1 MSLHPHPEPIGA
13 SAGLGGHSH
22 RPVATQPLPVRI
34 VRFVG
39 VWAGVLLTFVVSA
52 VTGALLHLNT
62 PRVRE
67 WSAHLVNGI
76 LAPLF
81 QGTIHIDRIGGLGL
95 FGVSDTDVTIDDPS
109 GRPVIVGRG
118 VRASIAT
125 LIAARSAL
133 LARRGPV
140 TIDLPGASIE
150 QLDVRLDTNASGQ
163 LDLVDAFAPKTPSAP
178 GSPDGRGVRV
188 LIRHIALAHGW
199 AHGRIAGAPPLD
211 VDVRDLRGAMTYTA
225 DVLEGDVQAASI
237 AAHGIANGA
246 DIVGSLRAHV
256 RDPSD
261 PDGKLEGRVVWEGSA
276 GGVAHSIR
284 ATLENDKLD
293 ATVDAPHVE
302 PAALRTLWA
311 ASPIERMTT
320 AHVEAHGTLPD
331 LRVDVDVSLGQAGLH
346 AGGLVGVGEEK
357 RATVSFEAHD
367 VDIREFASTAPASRL
382 GANGTLTITSG
393 PDGRLAAEAAVRFLG
408 GTIGADQVPS
418 ASIHAMARRSNDGAL
433 TGRADVVVDEP
444 LAPTRLS
451 VSLAP
456 SGRSFAL
463 AFQLSSD
470 IAELDRVPLLH
481 HAVQGT
487 THVDGHG
494 TFDLGTR
501 VIDAQVQTSAA
512 RLVHGST
519 SVDRVTLDARARGGI
534 VNPRIDVTMRAR
546 TLAVQGRHVSTLV
559 VRAAGQVTSSHVTVS
574 AHSPDLPDV
583 DASAEVGLSQ
593 GLSLA
598 TLRVALSHADERAVI
613 TADRV
618 VVGGGAIR
626 VDGARVEG
634 LGPPVTGTLASSP
647 SGTIRVVAS
656 APGIDLGRVGRLV
669 HFEDKLRAGTLA
681 FDVDLHV
688 YRNGAHGRGDVTL
701 EHVVFGTI
709 GKIAGAVD
717 LRFEGRTIAGNA
729 HVEVGDV
736 GSIDVDAP
744 KLDVSGT
751 DPLSFDSWRRTW
763 GEIAV
768 DAHVDLAKAAS
779 LLPPDDVPLS
789 GSRGDVFIKAHVAR
803 DAAHGPAPEVG
814 LTMATR
820 NLALAPKMPTARQID
835 GVTVVQPPPW
845 RLEGVDFNLDGTLDG
860 RTGKL
865 DVSTQIYD
873 RRGDLAHVHVASAAF
888 PYAEALQND
897 PRLTSDL
904 RRVPFAVRVTV
915 PERGLDRLPSL
926 LMQNYVH
933 GKVQGELSVTGT
945 MVEPALKLAATVKD
959 SRFSSDSELARPL
972 DFDIAAHYDGRH
984 GGASVKARSGD
995 EDRLDLE
1002 AEIDAAI
1009 APFLDGTSSPA
1020 WSASARAH
1028 FSQFPLE
1035 AIAVL
1040 DDKMVSGRLSGDC
1053 SLARL
1058 HDDARA
1064 DATLH
1069 VDDFRVGSFAYP
1081 SAQAHVSA
1089 DGHTLAAVVRI
1100 DQTDGFAQVDG
1111 HAEAAWGA
1119 AMVPSLDPT
1128 KPLAATFDSK
1138 NFRIGALL
1146 PLIDGTFDEL
1156 DGRVDAGLH
1165 IELDPK
1171 TRGAKLSGDLGLTRG
1186 TLEAS
1191 AGGGEFHDIAAKV
1204 HFAPDGT
1211 IRVDPM
1217 TAAGVTGK
1225 LDATAVVQFDGTHL
1239 QSARGVVVIPSRSGI
1254 PVSAGGAEIGT
1265 VEGRF
1270 EIAEVTSDQGATTGI
1285 TVKVP
1290 QLRVTLPDG
1299 STNDAIALGPV
1310 GNVRLGAHRG
1320 LPTTFVL
1327 IPIRPVSTSG
1337 AGSSTAAAKR
1347 LKVGVDLAD
1356 VRVVRGTDVKIDLDG
1371 HLTVET
1377 GASTDVTGRI
1387 NLRRGGVV
1395 SVEGKSF
1402 TVESGTVTMIGPDPS
1417 NPEVLVKAGWS
1428 APDGTVVYANFV
1440 GPLKTGKV
1448 TLSSEPQL
1456 PQQDIVELLLFGSV
1470 DGQQAGAPS
1479 ATTENSAIGTAGGQ
1493 AAQPLNHMLNQLG
1506 LGAVSAKIDTTEST
1520 PKPEVVVQIARDISL
1535 QIAEVLGQVP
1545 PGVNPD
1551 TTLLTVDWRFLT
1563 KWSLATTVG
1572 NLGTTIFDLL
1582 WQKSY

>member
-1 MSLHPHPEPIGA
+1 MSLHPRPEPIGA
-13 SAGLGGHSH
+13 SGVLGAHSD
-22 RPVATQPLPVRI
+22 RPVPTQRLPVRI

-52 VTGALLHLNT
+52 VVGALLHLNT
-62 PRVRE
+62 PRVRT

-95 FGVSDTDVTIDDPS
+95 FGISDTDVTIDDPS

-133 LARRGPV
+133 LAQSGPV
-140 TIDLPGASIE
+140 TIDLPGASID

-163 LDLVDAFAPKTPSAP
+163 LDLVDAFAPKTPSTP
-178 GSPDGRGVRV
+178 GSPEGRGVRV

-225 DVLEGDVQAASI
+225 DVLEGDVQGASI

-246 DIVGSLRAHV
+246 DIVGSLQAHV

-261 PDGKLEGRVVWEGSA
+261 PGGKLAGRVVWEGAA

-293 ATVDAPHVE
+293 ATIDAPHVE
-302 PAALRTLWA
+302 PAAIRALWA
-311 ASPIERMTT
+311 ASPIDRLAT
-320 AHVEAHGTLPD
+320 AHVEAHGVLPD

-346 AGGLVGVGEEK
+346 ASGLAAVGEAK
-357 RATVSFEAHD
+357 HATVSFEAHD
-367 VDIREFASTAPASRL
+367 VDIREFASSAPASRL
-382 GANGTLTITSG
+382 GTNGTLTITSG
-393 PDGRLAAEAAVRFLG
+393 ADGRLGADAAVRFLG
-408 GTIGADQVPS
+408 GTVGTDPVPS
-418 ASIHAMARRSNDGAL
+418 ASIHATAGRSNDGDL
-433 TGRADVVVDEP
+433 TARADVIVDEP

-456 SGRSFAL
+456 SGHSFAL
-463 AFQLSSD
+463 AFQLSSNV
-470 IAELDRVPLLH
+470 AELDRVPLLH

-487 THVDGHG
+487 TRVEGHG

-519 SVDRVTLDARARGGI
+519 SIDRVTLAATARGGI
-534 VNPRIDVTMRAR
+534 VNPRIDVTLRAR
-546 TLAVQGRHVSTLV
+546 TLVVQGRHVSTLV

-583 DASAEVGLSQ
+583 NASADVGLSQ
-593 GLSLA
+593 GLSLG
-598 TLRVALSHADERAVI
+598 TLSVALARADERAVI

-618 VVGGGAIR
+618 VIGGGAIR
-626 VDGARVEG
+626 VDGARVQG
-634 LGPPVTGTLASSP
+634 LGPPVTGALASSP

-656 APGIDLGRVGRLV
+656 APGIDLARVGRLAHV
-669 HFEDKLRAGTLA
+669 EDQLRAGTLA

-688 YRNGAHGRGDVTL
+688 YRNGAHGRGKVTL
-701 EHVVFGTI
+701 ERVVFGTI

-717 LRFEGRTIAGNA
+717 LQFDRRTIAGKA
-729 HVEVGDV
+729 HAEVGDV
-736 GSIDVDAP
+736 GSIDIDAP

-768 DAHVDLAKAAS
+768 DGHVDLAKAAG

-789 GSRGDVFIKAHVAR
+789 GSRGEVFIKAHVAR

-814 LTMATR
+814 LTIATK
-820 NLALAPKMPTARQID
+820 NLELAPKTPSARQID
-835 GVTVVQPPPW
+835 GVIVVQPPPW

-865 DVSTQIYD
+865 DISTQIYD
-873 RRGDLAHVHVASAAF
+873 RKGELAQVHVASAAF
-888 PYAEALQND
+888 PYAEALEND
-897 PRLTSDL
+897 PRLASDL

-915 PERGLDRLPSL
+915 PERGLGGLPTL
-926 LMQNYVH
+926 LRQNYIH
-933 GKVQGELSVTGT
+933 GKVQGEVSLTGT
-945 MVEPALKLAATVKD
+945 MVAPALKLAATLKD
-959 SRFSSDSELARPL
+959 SRFSSDSELAQPL
-972 DFDIAAHYDGRH
+972 DFDITAHYDGRH
-984 GGASVKARSGD
+984 GGASVKAHSGD

-1002 AEIDAAI
+1002 AEIEAAV
-1009 APFLDGTSSPA
+1009 APFLDGVSSPP

-1028 FSQFPLE
+1028 FSQFPLQ
-1035 AIAVL
+1035 AVAAL
-1040 DDKMVSGRLSGDC
+1040 DDKMVSGRVSGDC
-1053 SLARL
+1053 SLNHL
-1058 HDDARA
+1058 HEDARA

-1069 VDDFRVGSFAYP
+1069 VDDFKVGSFAYP
-1081 SAQAHVSA
+1081 SAQARVSA

-1119 AMVPSLDPT
+1119 AIVPTLDPS
-1128 KPLAATFDSK
+1128 KPLAVTFDSK

-1146 PLIDGTFDEL
+1146 PLVDGTFDEL
-1156 DGRVDAGLH
+1156 DGRVDAGLR

-1171 TRGAKLSGDLGLTRG
+1171 TRGAKLAGDLGLTRG

-1211 IRVDPM
+1211 IHVDPM
-1217 TAAGVTGK
+1217 TAAGVTGR
-1225 LDATAVVQFDGTHL
+1225 LDATAVLQLDGTHL
-1239 QSARGVVVIPSRSGI
+1239 QTARGVVVIPSRSGI

-1265 VEGRF
+1265 IEGRF
-1270 EIAEVTSDQGATTGI
+1270 EIAEVTSDEGRTMGI

-1327 IPIRPVSTSG
+1327 LPIRPVSTSD
-1337 AGSSTAAAKR
+1337 ASSAAAKR
-1347 LKVGVDLAD
+1347 LKVGVDLDD

-1371 HLTVET
+1371 HLTVEA

-1387 NLRRGGVV
+1387 NLRRGGVI

-1479 ATTENSAIGTAGGQ
+1479 ATTENTAIGTAGGQ

-1520 PKPEVVVQIARDISL
+1520 PKPEVAVQIARDISL